1 MWEALLRTILGVDT
15 ANAQSL
21 GVSPGPVP
29 AAYTQKN
36 ISSAVTAPNSTSVYQ
51 MMGLAGSIQPATT
64 GIIQVIISGT
74 ISAPAGTTATLGMS
88 YQISMGSGT
97 APGNNTTLTG
107 TQYGIPQSDENA
119 ATITAADYFRP
130 FSVSCIVSGLSIGTA
145 YWIDLAAK
153 ALGASGDHTFSTVS
167 VTAIEQSR

>member
-1 MWEALLRTILGVDT
+1 MWEDILRAILGIEP
-15 ANAQSL
+15 ASAQSL
-21 GVSPGPVP
+21 GVSPGPPP

-51 MMGLAGSIQPATT
+51 MMGLAGSIQPVTT
-64 GIIQVIISGT
+64 GIVEITISGT
-74 ISAPAGTTATLGMS
+74 VNAPSGTTATIGS
-88 YQISMGSGT
+88 SFQISMGSGT

-107 TQYGIPQSDENA
+107 TQYGIPQSDMNA

-130 FSVSCIVSGLSIGTA
+130 FSISCIVSGLTIGTT

-153 ALGASGDHTFSTVS
+153 ALGTASDHSFSTVS
-167 VTAIEQSR
+167 ITAIEQSR